1 MDELERFLALVEREL
16 GSDDA
21 HVEFGGRGPRREGV
35 VWAELEGG
43 WRIVASFD
51 SKPEAEVE
59 PKAEAGARA
68 VDLEAASARLEAL
81 AAAFEGLGATL
92 PERAPQGRVEAGSVE
107 PSSALDPGRAR
118 GQGSSVHQRAAQAQL
133 HYALKVLAERSGA
146 LAAAVVDVDSPMVWA
161 RSDLAPGLD
170 ALDADALTAWAS
182 VAGASADAGVDLG
195 ATLAEGGDVAAGELA
210 THGASEL
217 FAALVDVHPGAARWG
232 ASAWQRWLRV
242 ARAIHLAREHF
253 DRREG
258 SEPFGPEASG
268 ELLGWS
274 SQPVAGI
281 YRVLLVYAGPP
292 SELASTGVLRRALP
306 VLERLITSLP
316 PLDPRPQSGRLV
328 QLFGR

>member
-21 HVEFGGRGPRREGV
+21 HVEFGGGGPRREGV

-51 SKPEAEVE
+51 FKPE
-59 PKAEAGARA
+59 PGAEADAEA

-81 AAAFEGLGATL
+81 AAAFEGLGVTL
-92 PERAPQGRVEAGSVE
+92 SERSPKGHVEAGSVD
-107 PSSALDPGRAR
+107 PSSAHDPGRAR

-133 HYALKVLAERSGA
+133 HHALKVLAERSGA
-146 LAAAVVDVDSPMVWA
+146 LAAAVIDVDSPVVWA
-161 RSDLAPGLD
+161 RSDLAPGRD
-170 ALDADALTAWAS
+170 ALDADALRAWAT
-182 VAGASADAGVDLG
+182 VARASADAGVDLG
-195 ATLAEGGDVAAGELA
+195 AILAAGDDAPAAVDGAPEL
-210 THGASEL
+210 L
-217 FAALVDVHPGAARWG
+217 AALVGAHPGAARWD
-232 ASAWQRWLRV
+232 ASTWRRWLRI
-242 ARAIHLAREHF
+242 ARAIHLAREQF

-281 YRVLLVYAGPP
+281 YRVVLVYAGPP

-316 PLDPRPQSGRLV
+316 PLDPRPHSGRLV

>member
-35 VWAELEGG
+35 VWAKLEGG
-43 WRIVASFD
+43 WRVVASFD
-51 SKPEAEVE
+51 SEPEPEADSEVG
-59 PKAEAGARA
+59 AEA

-92 PERAPQGRVEAGSVE
+92 PERVPKGRVEAGSVE

-118 GQGSSVHQRAAQAQL
+118 GQGGSVHQRAALAQL

-161 RSDLAPGLD
+161 RSDLAPGRD
-170 ALDADALTAWAS
+170 ALDADALTAWATLER
-182 VAGASADAGVDLG
+182 ASADAGVDLG
-195 ATLAEGGDVAAGELA
+195 ATLAAGDDAPAAVD
-210 THGASEL
+210 GAPEL
-217 FAALVDVHPGAARWG
+217 FAALVDAHPGATRWD
-232 ASAWQRWLRV
+232 ASQWRRWLRI

-258 SEPFGPEASG
+258 SEHFGPEASG

-316 PLDPRPQSGRLV
+316 PLDPRPHSGRLV